1 MVLGLGMAFDRL
13 RLSGLRQ
20 AQAERGRLG
29 LSGLRQAQAERGR
42 LGLSGLRQAQ
52 AEREWFGL
60 SRGCSIAVAPSF
72 IHTPNPAHTHNLTHT
87 PKPARTP
94 KPAQAE
100 LVEAHPDPSPR
111 AHELTG
117 NFSA

>member
-1 MVLGLGMAFDRL
+1 MGLGLGMAFDRL

-29 LSGLRQAQAERGR
+29 LSGLRQAQAER
-42 LGLSGLRQAQ
+42 
-52 AEREWFGL
+52 EWFGL
-60 SRGCSIAVAPSF
+60 SRSGLVTIGLE
-72 IHTPNPAHTHNLTHT
+72 PARTSNLAHT